1 MTLLEQVAN
10 EEKLLEALQLAKK
23 GCDWKYSVQVYD
35 INSCAETYKLH
46 QELMNRTYK
55 PRKYYEFTLRERGK
69 IRHIKACHIRDRVVQ
84 KSLCDNVLN
93 PILTKY
99 LIYDNGASLKNK
111 GISFSRRRLEI
122 HLEQYYKQY
131 HTNQGYILQIDFSK
145 FFDSIPHDKLIQMV
159 EAKLPDDSVNW
170 LFEEFVNSFGGDK
183 GLGIGS
189 QVSQICG
196 LFYPSRID
204 NYCKIVKSLKYY
216 GRYMD
221 DIYIIHPDKKYL
233 QQLLLELKEIADEL
247 GLIINMKKTRICKI
261 DRTFTYLKI
270 KYTLLEDGTIVKKL
284 HRDSIVRE
292 RRRLKKYTKSHLPYK
307 TIEQAYKSW
316 RGNAIK
322 YHSHQS
328 IKNLDALYD
337 KLFIEPF
344 ISGAYIEYEYMQYK
358 HYKRC

>member
-35 INSCAETYKLH
+35 INSCAETYKLY

-99 LIYDNGASLKNK
+99 LIYDNGASLKNI
-111 GISFSRRRLEI
+111 GISFSRRRLKI

-145 FFDSIPHDKLIQMV
+145 FFDSIPHNKLIQMV
-159 EAKLPDDSVNW
+159 EAKLPDDSVYW

-183 GLGIGS
+183 GLGIE
-189 QVSQICG
+189 
-196 LFYPSRID
+196 
-204 NYCKIVKSLKYY
+204 VKLVKYVVFF
-216 GRYMD
+216 
-221 DIYIIHPDKKYL
+221 I
-233 QQLLLELKEIADEL
+233 LLE
-247 GLIINMKKTRICKI
+247 
-261 DRTFTYLKI
+261 
-270 KYTLLEDGTIVKKL
+270 
-284 HRDSIVRE
+284 
-292 RRRLKKYTKSHLPYK
+292 
-307 TIEQAYKSW
+307 
-316 RGNAIK
+316 
-322 YHSHQS
+322 
-328 IKNLDALYD
+328 
-337 KLFIEPF
+337 
-344 ISGAYIEYEYMQYK
+344 
-358 HYKRC
+358 